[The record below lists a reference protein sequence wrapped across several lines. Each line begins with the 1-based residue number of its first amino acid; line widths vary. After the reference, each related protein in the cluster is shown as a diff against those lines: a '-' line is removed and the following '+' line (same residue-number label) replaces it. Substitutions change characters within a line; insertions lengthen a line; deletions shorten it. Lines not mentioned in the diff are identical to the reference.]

1 MRFSMPVYST
11 LFADGGD
18 WCARPS
24 SRLLQILHENE
35 TSARWIVKIGDLAI
49 ALGDPVNA
57 PHAGVYIPQWILD
70 STDIPG
76 TGEVISFECIPSE
89 SLPKATKLGVR
100 VIGDLPEDLD
110 VRELLEGALSHLG
123 VLSLGQTI
131 PVPAFENAVLLVEI
145 CEPEER
151 VFLDGAEIALEVERE
166 FAAVAPPAAAPA
178 AAAPP
183 VPESTE
189 FPSMVPEVVPAPTGN
204 RLGGG
209 SGRSRLVYG

>member
-1 MRFSMPVYST
+1 MHFSMPVYST

-24 SRLLQILHENE
+24 SRLLQILYENG
-35 TSARWIVKIGDLAI
+35 TSARWIVKIGDHAI
-49 ALGDPVNA
+49 ALGDPVDA

-70 STDIPG
+70 STDVSG

-100 VIGDLPEDLD
+100 VIGDLPEDVD

-151 VFLDGAEIALEVERE
+151 VFLDGAEVELEIERE
-166 FAAVAPPAAAPA
+166 VAPL
-178 AAAPP
+178 P
-183 VPESTE
+183 VPQPVEAAQEPTE
-189 FPSMVPEVVPAPTGN
+189 FPSMVPEAPVAPVVPVPGN